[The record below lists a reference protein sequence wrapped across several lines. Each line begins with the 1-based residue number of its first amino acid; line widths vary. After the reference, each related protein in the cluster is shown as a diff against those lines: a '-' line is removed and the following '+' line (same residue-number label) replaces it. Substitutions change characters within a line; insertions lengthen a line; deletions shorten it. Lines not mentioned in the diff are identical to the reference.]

1 MKIYILR
8 MTLHLKRIF
17 KKGQKDKV
25 EMELLI
31 QENYDLIKNIR
42 LNRMKFYKHYRKASE
57 LR

>member
-17 KKGQKDKV
+17 KKGQKNKV
-25 EMELLI
+25 EMEALI
-31 QENYDLIKNIR
+31 QDNYDLIKEIR
-42 LNRMKFYKHYRKASE
+42 LNRMKFYKHYRRASD